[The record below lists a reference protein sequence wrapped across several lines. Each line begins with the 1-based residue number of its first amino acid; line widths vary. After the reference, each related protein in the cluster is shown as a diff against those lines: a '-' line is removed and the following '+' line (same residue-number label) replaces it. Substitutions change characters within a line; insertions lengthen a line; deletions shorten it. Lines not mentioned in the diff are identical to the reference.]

1 MNDPRLNHSEQG
13 FPPRYVAEARDALA
27 ATVAKL
33 PPAAAAKLREFE
45 DAALAG
51 EGAVGAA
58 RAKRDEVVR
67 PVTELRTTVAQSTAP
82 HPGNLE
88 RLAQLEAELEHR
100 EEVLRR
106 FQTERI
112 AANVAFG
119 GIHRALE
126 ALPSNARLVAVP
138 APEPKKGQTLTSVRE
153 TIVGLKGDIHTL
165 ETSAPTIEEQEAA
178 LRAAIAKRGEGGR
191 PRMDRTGRL
200 KTDATATAQAAA
212 LAVACWL
219 DPEGVFE
226 RMVAEGALREG
237 GSLSAAE
244 KAGALTTLR
253 ASLFEAELAEEVLLQ
268 RDGGIRRADAD
279 PFAILGIRVEAG
291 RAARAA

>member
-1 MNDPRLNHSEQG
+1 MIDPRLNHSEQG

-27 ATVAKL
+27 AAVAKL
-33 PPAAAAKLREFE
+33 PSTAAARLRQIE

-51 EGAVGAA
+51 EGAVAAA
-58 RAKRDEVVR
+58 RAKRDEVAR
-67 PVTELRTTVAQSTAP
+67 PVAELRTTVAQSTAP

-106 FQTERI
+106 FQAERI

-178 LRAAIAKRGEGGR
+178 LRAAIAARAEAGR
-191 PRMDRTGRL
+191 PRLDRAGRL
-200 KTDATATAQAAA
+200 KIAPTANAQSAA
-212 LAVACWL
+212 LAVACWAF
-219 DPEGVFE
+219 PEAVFE
-226 RMVAEGALREG
+226 RMVAEGALRESG
-237 GSLSAAE
+237 AMPAAE
-244 KAGALTTLR
+244 KATQLADLR
-253 ASLFEAELAEEVLLQ
+253 ARLFEAEVLEETLLL
-268 RDGGIRRADAD
+268 RDGGTRRNDAD
-279 PFAILGIRVEAG
+279 PFAVLGVRVEVG
-291 RAARAA
+291 VKARAA